1 MTTATADKITREQIE
16 AKFRELSGDVDERA
30 EDAKERVI
38 GVGAIIGAAVLI
50 GVFLWGRSRGR
61 RKTTI
66 VEVRRF

>member
-1 MTTATADKITREQIE
+1 MTATADKITRDQIE
-16 AKFRELSGDVDERA
+16 AKFRELSGDVDDKA
-30 EDAKERVI
+30 EEAKDQAI
-38 GVGAIIGAAVLI
+38 AVGAIIGAAVLI

>member
-1 MTTATADKITREQIE
+1 MTATAEKITRDQLE
-16 AKFRELSGDVDERA
+16 AKFRELTGDVDERA
-30 EDAKERVI
+30 EEAKDRVLA
-38 GVGAIIGAAVLI
+38 VGAIIGAAVLV

>member
-1 MTTATADKITREQIE
+1 MTATAGKITRDQIE
-16 AKFRELSGDVDERA
+16 AKFRELSGDVDDRA

-38 GVGAIIGAAVLI
+38 GVGAIIGAAVLV

>member
-1 MTTATADKITREQIE
+1 MTATAEKITRDQIE
-16 AKFRELSGDVDERA
+16 AKFRELSGDVDDRA

-38 GVGAIIGAAVLI
+38 GVGAIIGAAVLV